1 MAMEAEVGVVW
12 PQIKECLLSSMK
24 EKKKNSSYHNR
35 KQESSLLS
43 QLMNSPC
50 LKGYKQERGLWLL

>member
-24 EKKKNSSYHNR
+24 EKKKF
-35 KQESSLLS
+35 QLS
-43 QLMNSPC
+43 Q
-50 LKGYKQERGLWLL
+50 QETREQLT

>member
-24 EKKKNSSYHNR
+24 EKKKIPVITTGNKRAAYLAN
-35 KQESSLLS
+35 
-43 QLMNSPC
+43 
-50 LKGYKQERGLWLL
+50 